1 MFKIS
6 KKIKKGIT
14 SMGLA
19 AVIAVC
25 GSGSLV
31 AHASDITSGEWSV
44 HYYSPAASKK
54 TDYVILT
61 CRKQSTFEAKCKGYS
76 NNNVQV
82 DFSDNPITTAGDGAL
97 VFTSAGTKRFK
108 FTTGSSEGEDTKI
121 NFKLKLSG
129 NDTGSATGSAYLKY

>member
-1 MFKIS
+1 MLKIS

-31 AHASDITSGEWSV
+31 AHASDITSSTWSV
-44 HYYSPAASKK
+44 YYYSPAASQK
-54 TDYVILT
+54 TDYVKLT
-61 CRKQSTFEAKCKGYS
+61 CRKQSTFEAKCSGYS

>member
-1 MFKIS
+1 MLKIS

-31 AHASDITSGEWSV
+31 AHASEILSSSWAV
-44 HYYSPAASKK
+44 HYYSPAADNRS
-54 TDYVILT
+54 DYAKIT
-61 CRKQSTFEAKCKGYS
+61 CRLSTVFEAKCSAYS

-97 VFTSAGTKRFK
+97 VFTSKGTKRFK
-108 FTTGSSEGEDTKI
+108 FTSTSTDGADVKI
-121 NFKLKLSG
+121 WFTLKVANG
-129 NDTGSATGSAYLKY
+129 NTGSASGTVYRK